1 MQNKNL
7 YLKQSARRAVI
18 LQFSKEEGEIVKRS
32 HQLLLVD
39 WLKWKVE
46 AWMTK
51 LHTDCLEKYM
61 WYRACPCEM
70 ETEKTENFHAVRNEI
85 LKMDDKK
92 Q

>member
-1 MQNKNL
+1 
-7 YLKQSARRAVI
+7 
-18 LQFSKEEGEIVKRS
+18 
-32 HQLLLVD
+32 
-39 WLKWKVE
+39 
-46 AWMTK
+46 MTK